1 MCKCVWNLKILIFHV
16 YYLNMDISFII
27 VLVIQKMC
35 MFLAEI
41 YLEGSVSQNFDIGL
55 GASFMV
61 CRRRD
66 FEKNHKSYPFLVI
79 K

>member
-1 MCKCVWNLKILIFHV
+1 
-16 YYLNMDISFII
+16 
-27 VLVIQKMC
+27 

-41 YLEGSVSQNFDIGL
+41 YLEGSMSQNFDIGL